1 MIKVTNDKEFDKF
14 KKIFERLNML
24 GCLHKDT
31 IFQNWQEFAL
41 INNKRRDLFLF
52 EYQNYKGLT
61 WTDNE
66 EKSIKW
72 YEREPLTIQEVYEEL
87 FN

>member
-31 IFQNWQEFAL
+31 IFQNWQELAL

-52 EYQNYKGLT
+52 EYQNYKGIT
-61 WTDNE
+61 WTDDE

-72 YEREPLTIQEVYEEL
+72 YEKDPLTIQKVYEEL

>member
-1 MIKVTNDKEFDKF
+1 MMKN
-14 KKIFERLNML
+14 
-24 GCLHKDT
+24 
-31 IFQNWQEFAL
+31 L
-41 INNKRRDLFLF
+41 INSKNKKRDLFLF

-66 EKSIKW
+66 EKLIKW

>member
-24 GCLHKDT
+24 DCLHKDT
-31 IFQNWQEFAL
+31 IFQNWQELAL

-52 EYQNYKGLT
+52 EYQNYKGIT
-61 WTDNE
+61 WTDDE

-72 YEREPLTIQEVYEEL
+72 YEKDPLTIQEVYEEL